1 MILYAQNQNNPL
13 VHLFVGRDHETFD
26 SVKRDGSS
34 PESSSELDSGISV
47 NVNYEDPTRWN
58 KRGESNRG
66 SASPDEEKGK
76 KEE

>member
-1 MILYAQNQNNPL
+1 MILQ
-13 VHLFVGRDHETFD
+13 
-26 SVKRDGSS
+26 RDGSS

-66 SASPDEEKGK
+66 SSSPDEEKGRKSGSNAWHYFTRFIITLYK
-76 KEE
+76 K